1 MNCLKGEIIKE
12 MEAKAKRAIDQKEYT
27 MGNVLVNAEQLLSLI
42 YEVKVKDII
51 IILNQEERNVHSN

>member
-12 MEAKAKRAIDQKEYT
+12 MEVKAKRAIDQKEYT

-42 YEVKVKDII
+42 YEVKVKRYHNHIKPGGKKCT
-51 IILNQEERNVHSN
+51 Q

>member
-12 MEAKAKRAIDQKEYT
+12 MEAKAKKAIDQKEYT

-42 YEVKVKDII
+42 YEVKVKRYHNHIKPGGKKCT
-51 IILNQEERNVHSN
+51 Q